1 MTQKLVVSFGA
12 GTNFA
17 DITRVKELTWEQYVE
32 LLRKAPET
40 TDKSTRGWSIPASFN
55 DEWRHGANFKARYA
69 LTFDYDKITPFD
81 VDALQDA
88 YAGYTHVEYTT
99 WSHATNAPRWRF
111 VFPLS
116 RPCNAEEFQAV
127 SRMVATYPGDT
138 GIELT
143 SGETHVTAQMM
154 FLPTVKP
161 GATMEFNVVEGLH
174 WIDVDEVLALYIDW
188 KDRTQWPRRK
198 SGDHAEHKD
207 KAEDP
212 RTKPGII
219 GQFCRTYTI
228 SAAIEKFEL
237 PYVRA
242 ATEGRWTFTKGS
254 RPEGAVSYDDDTKLH
269 SHHDTDPARGQNNAW
284 DLVRLHRFG
293 QLDDAL
299 DMEGEPVPITERPS
313 HVAMVE
319 FANSLPEI
327 AAEAVADLKFDD
339 LGPAPVQEKDASAP
353 LAGKPLEVVF
363 AASNPVDSA
372 MDKVLDALRSG
383 GPAIGLV
390 VYGNRLVWAVE
401 GSNRKG
407 FDDRQVTTMELR
419 SVSGATLPA
428 IWKGAIGFYRRAK
441 AKDGTTTKIRVDCPL
456 ALAQA
461 AATRT
466 DKLQDISVDR
476 IALTPIYE
484 NGTLY
489 AERGY
494 SKEHRAWL
502 LAPPGCIVR
511 GADKPAAQAALA
523 RLEDWISEFPFDTT
537 DDRDVALAALLTA
550 AMRASLDHAPGFV
563 VSKPDYGSG
572 ASTLC
577 DLINVI
583 LTGRPAAVISAG
595 QGKIELDK
603 HIDGA
608 LLAGLSSLVID
619 NVADG
624 EAFNSQVLAQVL
636 TQQSREVRALGRSDV
651 STVPCMQ
658 MVLVNGNN
666 IRVVDDLA
674 RRFLRIHLDA
684 KCESPHK
691 RAFKRPQLIEQAQR
705 ERAGILSDAY
715 TIVAAYEAVRERIEL
730 PPFASFT
737 NWAQYVAAP
746 LMWLGKTNPMAS
758 QKKIES
764 EDEKRVGLAGV
775 MEAWAALFGERA
787 VTVGEVLEDSFEPL
801 ESDKRRALKEGLQ
814 EFAGERGTSNL
825 SNKRL
830 GKWLAA
836 VKGRVLGERAFEE
849 AGISAGYKR
858 WRLGRS
864 KKESSWLND

>member
-1 MTQKLVVSFGA
+1 MDKIIVSFGS

-17 DITRVKELTWEQYVE
+17 DITHVKDLTWREYE
-32 LLRKAPET
+32 NLLVKKALET
-40 TDKSTRGWSIPASFN
+40 DDKSSRGWSIPASFN
-55 DEWRHGANFKARYA
+55 DEWRHGANFKARYC

-81 VDALQDA
+81 VDLLQDA
-88 YAGYTHVEYTT
+88 YAEVAHVEYTT
-99 WSHATNAPRWRF
+99 HSHTENKPRWRF

-116 RPCNAEEFQAV
+116 RACDADEFQAV
-127 SRMVATYPGDT
+127 SRKVATWAGNT

-143 SGETHVTAQMM
+143 SGESHVTAQMS
-154 FLPTVKP
+154 FLPCVRP
-161 GATMEFNVVEGLH
+161 GAAMEFHIVDGPR
-174 WIDVDEVLALYIDW
+174 IDVDAILSAYENW
-188 KDRTQWPRRK
+188 RDRAQWPKRK

-212 RTKPGII
+212 RTKPGVI
-219 GQFCRTYTI
+219 GAFCRAYTI
-228 SAAIEKFEL
+228 SAAIEKFDL
-237 PYVRA
+237 PYTRTA
-242 ATEGRWTFTKGS
+242 IEGRWTYTEGS
-254 RPEGAVSYDDDTKLH
+254 RPEGAVVYDEDTKLH
-269 SHHDTDPARGQNNAW
+269 SHHDTDPARGQHNAF
-284 DLVRLHRFG
+284 DLVRLHRFAE
-293 QLDDAL
+293 LDSAL

-313 HVAMVE
+313 FKAMAAL
-319 FANSLPEI
+319 ANDDAGL
-327 AAEAVADLKFDD
+327 AAETLADLEFSD
-339 LGPAPVQEKDASAP
+339 LGPAPVEAKDPAAP
-353 LAGKPLEVVF
+353 LVGPQIEIAFAG
-363 AASNPVDSA
+363 SRPVESA
-372 MDKVLDALRSG
+372 MDKVLDALRTA
-383 GPAIGLV
+383 GPEIGLV

-407 FDDRQVTTMELR
+407 FDDREVTTMELR
-419 SVSGATLPA
+419 SVSGTSLPA
-428 IWKGAIGFYRRAK
+428 IWSGRIGFYRSG
-441 AKDGTTTKIRVDCPL
+441 KDKEGKTTKIRVDCPIT
-456 ALAQA
+456 LAQA
-461 AATRT
+461 AVTRT
-466 DKLQDISVDR
+466 DRLQAIAVDR

-484 NGTLY
+484 QGRLY

-494 SKEHRAWL
+494 SRDHRAWL
-502 LAPPGCIVR
+502 LAPAGCVVR
-511 GADKPAAQAALA
+511 GVSRADADAALA

-577 DLINVI
+577 DLINVV

-651 STVPCMQ
+651 SSVPCMQ

-684 KCESPHK
+684 RCESPHK
-691 RAFKRPQLIEQAQR
+691 RAFKRPHLIAQAQR
-705 ERAGILSDAY
+705 ERAEILSDVY
-715 TIVAAYEAVRERIEL
+715 TIVAAYEAAGSPVVL
-730 PPFASFT
+730 SPLASFER
-737 NWAQYVAAP
+737 WVSLVAAP
-746 LMWLGKTNPMAS
+746 LVWLGRSNAIGS

-764 EDEKRVGLAGV
+764 DDEKRVGLAGV
-775 MEAWAALFGERA
+775 MEAWDALFGERA
-787 VTVGEVLEDSFEPL
+787 VTVGEVLEDSFDGVET
-801 ESDKRRALKEGLQ
+801 EKRRVLKEGLQ
-814 EFAGERGTSNL
+814 EFAGERGTTGV

-830 GKWLAA
+830 GKWLSA
-836 VKGRVLGERAFEE
+836 VKGRVLSERAFEE
-849 AGISAGYKR
+849 AGVSAGYKR
-858 WRLGRS
+858 WRLRRT
-864 KKESSWLND
+864 KKEPSWLDD